1 MQNRL
6 GKKMKNQIFYDIVPL
21 GKYYCDNFLSA
32 FIIIQIQFIK
42 ALESFKQYLQP
53 DLCLT
58 LVPFDL
64 SVLVW
69 GVFCAYSRGDSFGLT
84 QVLI

>member
-1 MQNRL
+1 MEKKVSSKLLFSFISNQMQNRL

-64 SVLVW
+64 SVLV
-69 GVFCAYSRGDSFGLT
+69 
-84 QVLI
+84 